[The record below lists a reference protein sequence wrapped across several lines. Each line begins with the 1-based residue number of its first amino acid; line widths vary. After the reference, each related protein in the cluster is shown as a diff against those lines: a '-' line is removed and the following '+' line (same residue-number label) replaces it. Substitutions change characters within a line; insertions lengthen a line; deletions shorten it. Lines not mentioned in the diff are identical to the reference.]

1 MVINFR
7 GRASVKYFIQIQPLQ
22 FCKDTAKVSS
32 LHLLKITTKSTY
44 FLPCEKEETEADVQR
59 CS

>member
-7 GRASVKYFIQIQPLQ
+7 GRASVKYFIQIRLLQ

-44 FLPCEKEETEADVQR
+44 ILPCEEEDTEAAIQR
-59 CS
+59 YS